1 MHNSTM
7 DMDADLQAHGLCYRY
22 ADKIAVEALDISLQA
37 GDILGFLGPNGAGK
51 TTTLNML
58 SGCLQPVAGQI
69 RLCGLDMHRSATQAR
84 AHLGYAP
91 EIPPLYPDLQ
101 VGEYLRFCA
110 RLRRVS
116 ADQLTVAVQ
125 RVLSDYDLQ
134 DVAARRIDT
143 LSKGYRQ
150 RLGLAQAIVHDP
162 DVIILDEPTDGLDP
176 SQIRRTREL
185 IRTLG
190 KKRAVLISSH
200 NLSEVEATCTRVQI
214 LHNGHSVYNA
224 RLDASI
230 DAPLSTLVAFQQSP
244 GLGQLTAL
252 PGVTSCELLSD
263 KRIRL
268 HHQDDFNAQALVQLS
283 SQSQW
288 GLILLQPESRGL
300 EDIFIDITT
309 GRTEHAA

>member
-1 MHNSTM
+1 MHNSIMNTE
-7 DMDADLQAHGLCYRY
+7 ADLQARGLCYRY
-22 ADKIAVEALDISLQA
+22 EDKIAVEALDISLQA

-58 SGCLQPVAGQI
+58 SGCLRPVAGQI
-69 RLCGLDMHRSATQAR
+69 RLCGLDMQRSARQAR

-101 VGEYLRFCA
+101 VREYLRFTA
-110 RLRRVS
+110 QLRRVTTS
-116 ADQLTVAVQ
+116 QLTAAVQ

-134 DVAARRIDT
+134 AVAHQRIDT

-200 NLSEVEATCTRVQI
+200 NLSEIEATCTRVQI
-214 LHNGHSVYNA
+214 LQHGRSVYSA
-224 RLDASI
+224 RMDDSI
-230 DAPLSTLVAFQQSP
+230 EAPVSTLVAFQQTPDLRALS
-244 GLGQLTAL
+244 AL
-252 PGVTSCELLSD
+252 PGIASCEPLSD

-268 HHQDDFNAQALVQLS
+268 HHQAGFNTAPLVQLS

-288 GLILLQPESRGL
+288 GLVLLQPETRGL

-309 GRTEHAA
+309 GRTEYAA

>member
-1 MHNSTM
+1 MHNSIM
-7 DMDADLQAHGLCYRY
+7 DMDADLQAQGLCYRY
-22 ADKIAVEALDISLQA
+22 GDKIAVEALDISLQA

-58 SGCLQPVAGQI
+58 SGCLLPVEGQI
-69 RLCGLDMHRSATQAR
+69 RLCGFDMHRSARRAR

-91 EIPPLYPDLQ
+91 ETPPLYPDLQ
-101 VGEYLRFCA
+101 VREYLRFSA
-110 RLRRVS
+110 RLRRVK
-116 ADQLTVAVQ
+116 ADQLTAAVQ

-134 DVAARRIDT
+134 AVANQRIDT
-143 LSKGYRQ
+143 LSKGFRQ

-200 NLSEVEATCTRVQI
+200 NLSEIEATCTRVQI
-214 LHNGHSVYNA
+214 LQHGRSVYSA
-224 RLDASI
+224 RMDDSI
-230 DAPLSTLVAFQQSP
+230 EAPISTLVAFQQTPDLQALS
-244 GLGQLTAL
+244 AL
-252 PGVTSCELLSD
+252 PGIDSCEALSD
-263 KRIRL
+263 NRIRL
-268 HHQDDFNAQALVQLS
+268 HHQPAFNTEPLVQLS

-288 GLILLQPESRGL
+288 GLVLLQPENRGL

-309 GRTEHAA
+309 GRSEYAA